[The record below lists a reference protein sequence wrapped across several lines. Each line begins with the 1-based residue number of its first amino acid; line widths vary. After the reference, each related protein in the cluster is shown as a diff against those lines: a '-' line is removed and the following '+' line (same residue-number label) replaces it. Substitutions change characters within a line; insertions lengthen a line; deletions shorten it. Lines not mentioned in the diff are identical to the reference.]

1 MRWLAFVVVVA
12 GCTVGDG
19 SGKARRWTPP
29 EVLPETRTGPSWLV
43 QVTELRTSLGRA
55 GVGLIMR
62 GEQPVMESTA
72 CAESKRR
79 CMRCQLLGESDA
91 LPSTA
96 LDEIVAAFA
105 RYPAQVLETSNI
117 KHVVLCRKLAAGA
130 KEMDGLADPAAR
142 VLFVSVNSLL
152 EMRVGFDT
160 GRLAETVHHEV
171 FHLMDRNQVIDDEW
185 HGLNASGF
193 VYASRE
199 DQHARPEGFV
209 NAYAATNPVEDR
221 ASVFQFLM
229 SRPDELCALA
239 NSDPIVAAKTRLLW
253 QRLGMVA
260 DLSFLRGSVACASA
274 FEQR

>member
-1 MRWLAFVVVVA
+1 MRWLALLMVA
-12 GCTVGDG
+12 GCVVGDG
-19 SGKARRWTPP
+19 GGKARRWSPP
-29 EVLPETRTGPSWLV
+29 EVLPETRTGPSWLA

-55 GVGLIMR
+55 GIQLVMR
-62 GEQPVMESTA
+62 GEQPMMQSTD

-105 RYPAQVLETSNI
+105 RYPTQLLETSNI
-117 KHVVLCRKLAAGA
+117 KHVALCRKLVLGV
-130 KEMDGLADPAAR
+130 KEVDGLADSAGR

-160 GRLAETVHHEV
+160 GVLSETVHHEV
-171 FHLMDRNQVIDDEW
+171 FHLLDRNESIDDEW

-193 VYASRE
+193 VYATRD
-199 DQHARPEGFV
+199 DQRARPDGFV
-209 NAYAATNPVEDR
+209 SAYAATNPKEDR

-229 SRPDELCALA
+229 SRPDELCTLA
-239 NSDPIVAAKTRLLW
+239 KSDAIVAAKTRLLW

-260 DLSFLRGSVACASA
+260 DLSFMRGSVPCAAS
-274 FEQR
+274 FDQR